1 MAGLV
6 RTRTKRVIYPL
17 DDKVKARLVGRESYS
32 SSGSEHYSAD
42 DVSPC
47 LSELVHS
54 FLEEE
59 EEEDSSSSESPLP
72 RHDDDGDYDSDRL
85 DSVSVR
91 AGAVECVLR
100 SSAANA
106 DPYAKVLVV
115 DVAEAVEAFS
125 SCMMRSD
132 KSAMQRNVTSFLRGK
147 GHNAAI
153 CKTKWSSAG
162 GITAGHYEFIDV
174 IANSSATWRKQSTS
188 SNRYF
193 VDVDFAAEF
202 EIARPSSQYSQL
214 SQSLPRHFVGC
225 SDDLKRIVR
234 VMCDVAKKS
243 LRSRELSVPPWR
255 KNRYMQNK
263 WFGPY
268 KRTVNSSPE
277 NLLTRASPLF
287 PQGSGPKCR
296 WIGFDDVVSDTS
308 VVTGRVYIR
317 T

>member
-6 RTRTKRVIYPL
+6 RTRTKRVTYPL
-17 DDKVKARLVGRESYS
+17 DDRVKARLVGRESYF
-32 SSGSEHYSAD
+32 SSGSDHSAAD
-42 DVSPC
+42 DDFSPC
-47 LSELVHS
+47 LSELVYS

-59 EEEDSSSSESPLP
+59 ESSSLESRSP
-72 RHDDDGDYDSDRL
+72 HNDEDYDSDRV
-85 DSVSVR
+85 DSVSDR
-91 AGAVECVLR
+91 SGAVECILR

-106 DPYAKVLVV
+106 DSYAKVLLA
-115 DVAEAVEAFS
+115 DVAEAVEAFACLS
-125 SCMMRSD
+125 ARQRS
-132 KSAMQRNVTSFLRGK
+132 VTSFLRGK

-174 IANSSATWRKQSTS
+174 VANPSATWQHQIK
-188 SNRYF
+188 RYF

-202 EIARPSSQYSQL
+202 EIARPSSQYMRLTQTL
-214 SQSLPRHFVGC
+214 LRHFVGS
-225 SDDLKRIVR
+225 SDELKKIVR
-234 VMCDVAKKS
+234 VMCDAAKKS

-268 KRTVNSSPE
+268 KRTVNPLPE
-277 NLLTRASPLF
+277 NPLTRTSPLF
-287 PQGSGPKCR
+287 PQGSGAKCR
-296 WIGFDDVVSDTS
+296 WVGFDDVVSETN
-308 VVTGRVYIR
+308 VVTGGVYIR